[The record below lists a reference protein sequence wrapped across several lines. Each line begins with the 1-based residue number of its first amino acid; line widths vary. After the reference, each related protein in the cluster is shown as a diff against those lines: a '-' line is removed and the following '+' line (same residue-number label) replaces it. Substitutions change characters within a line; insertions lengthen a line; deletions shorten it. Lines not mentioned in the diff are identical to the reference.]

1 MTRRAVPNQFR
12 LAAEGAYTMDEPISS
27 KDSFQRV
34 KELQNFILSSEAN
47 IEHAQG
53 LQWPDSCK
61 LYQYI
66 SSISIEDLITVIDSL
81 KKRDGEPR
89 SIALYQIWIQSNEK
103 KSNQSFAAW
112 YNIGVQHSA
121 NGDLVQSIKAFQS
134 ALSLKPDLYQA
145 AVNLGLAYEKLGQND
160 LALKVWE
167 DALQPKEARISL
179 LNHKARLSE
188 KMKKYDEAEQA
199 LIASLFLEPHQPDAI
214 HHWISIRTKTCSW
227 PIYGSIIPSLT
238 IFEIIQEAYPFD

>member
-1 MTRRAVPNQFR
+1 
-12 LAAEGAYTMDEPISS
+12 
-27 KDSFQRV
+27 
-34 KELQNFILSSEAN
+34 
-47 IEHAQG
+47 
-53 LQWPDSCK
+53 
-61 LYQYI
+61 
-66 SSISIEDLITVIDSL
+66 
-81 KKRDGEPR
+81 
-89 SIALYQIWIQSNEK
+89 
-103 KSNQSFAAW
+103 
-112 YNIGVQHSA
+112 
-121 NGDLVQSIKAFQS
+121 
-134 ALSLKPDLYQA
+134 
-145 AVNLGLAYEKLGQND
+145 VNLGLAYEKLGQND